1 MYTHIN
7 NTNPI
12 LMPGSPQRAKVE
24 RAGIEIACDGVE
36 IAL

>member
-1 MYTHIN
+1 LYTHIN

-12 LMPGSPQRAKVE
+12 LMPDSRERAEVE
-24 RAGIEIACDGVE
+24 RAGIEIACDELE